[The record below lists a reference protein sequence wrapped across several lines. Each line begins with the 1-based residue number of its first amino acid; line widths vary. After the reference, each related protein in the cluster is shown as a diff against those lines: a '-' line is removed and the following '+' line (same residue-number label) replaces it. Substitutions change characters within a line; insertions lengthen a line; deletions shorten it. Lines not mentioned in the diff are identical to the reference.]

1 MGYGYP
7 FFEWDPVIEVNVT
20 MEEDEAENIMVG
32 EEILILCADNPVN
45 MEIKEGNTSNDDVNE
60 EELIQYDK

>member
-60 EELIQYDK
+60 EELIETDK